1 MINKQQEGDAADAV
15 QQVVEGVAEMLR
27 EQRPSAHRFS
37 VVGENGVTYHLVL
50 DFEYELAYYQARD
63 AEAQLIAAE
72 QRNMALQARVC
83 ELEASLDDAQLLAD
97 ERGREIDALK
107 AELAQYDL
115 GEWEDDRLK
124 EWLPGAAEVELI
136 ARLEARAENY
146 ADDVRTARIEAA
158 LLRQQLEMANKA
170 NQWRPVSEEPTRE
183 EQSGLFWTIDMTQE
197 YYPGSGQHPQML
209 LKYDPEG
216 VQVNHAIHGKVRLN
230 FYRPEGH
237 IYWFAT
243 HYFALPNST
252 PQE

>member
-1 MINKQQEGDAADAV
+1 MMPVTEPDSGQLFAMAVNKLSRNDSPDNRVAV
-15 QQVVEGVAEMLR
+15 LNLYDTVAMHN
-27 EQRPSAHRFS
+27 S
-37 VVGENGVTYHLVL
+37 
-50 DFEYELAYYQARD
+50 ELESR
-63 AEAQLIAAE
+63 L
-72 QRNMALQARVC
+72 NSLTARVR

-97 ERGREIDALK
+97 ERSRNIDALK

-115 GEWEDDRLK
+115 GEWEDGQLK

-146 ADDVRTARIEAA
+146 ADDVRTARIESAR
-158 LLRQQLEMANKA
+158 LRQQLEMANKA
-170 NQWRPVSEEPTRE
+170 NQWRPVSEEPTKE

-209 LKYDPEG
+209 LKYDQEG
-216 VQVNHAIHGKVRLN
+216 VQVNHVIHGKVRLN